1 MTLVTSPPLMSMDLS
16 PLAFFDAQSQGLNL
30 NSKALQRIDAEESE
44 IMRFIRTPEGK
55 GVGALRVD
63 GAGEAWKVARHGS
76 SLTCV
81 GSWNHA
87 DFVVPLSFG
96 NLFATYRKVD
106 GKLTLHSTV
115 PHSIIIA
122 GLEALFSVPSS
133 SASEHLVGITI
144 DFTVVVVQTISQ
156 NELRIESQHKL
167 PVSELPKFI
176 LPVDPMAWG
185 YSRDQAA
192 HDELLSISP
201 EGVLSFWVYDPSFDA
216 GWVCSGQ
223 VRTGR
228 KGFRKVRCSSAKKTA
243 LSECVLPPYLI

>member
-1 MTLVTSPPLMSMDLS
+1 MDLS

-44 IMRFIRTPEGK
+44 ILRFIRTPEGN

-63 GAGEAWKVARHGS
+63 GAGEAWKVAQHGS

-81 GSWNHA
+81 GNWNHA

-106 GKLTLHSTV
+106 GTLTLHSTV
-115 PHSIIIA
+115 PHSITIPN
-122 GLEALFSVPSS
+122 LESLFSVPSS
-133 SASEHLVGITI
+133 SASEQLVGITK
-144 DFTVVVVQTISQ
+144 DFTVVVIQSVSH
-156 NELRIESQHKL
+156 NELRIESQHQL
-167 PVSELPKFI
+167 PLSEPPKFI

-185 YSRDQAA
+185 YSRDQVA
-192 HDELLSISP
+192 HDELLSISAG
-201 EGVLSFWVYDPSFDA
+201 GVLSFWVYEPSLNS

-243 LSECVLPPYLI
+243 LSKSRFSFSVT